1 MNERTHLMIKVAKL
15 YYESGLT
22 QEAISR
28 QLRISRPTISR
39 LMQDAINQGI
49 VKITITQDSEKFAE
63 IEKQLC
69 DIYGLLEV
77 IITDVS
83 DPNSN
88 SEVSKELGLTAA
100 YYFSRMVKDGDAIGL
115 TWGTTLSAMI
125 DNLKSTKIRNVIVV
139 QLVGGLGEPDS
150 NTHATDLV
158 RRISLTLGAT
168 VRLMPA
174 PGIVSSTELARL
186 LRSDRYIAS
195 AIENVS
201 KVDIVFAGI
210 GGLTKNA
217 LLVRDETII
226 TWNEVKALMDRGA
239 VGEIGLHFYDIQGN
253 LVDSDLEERVIGIRL
268 DELKTIDRIVAIAG
282 GTEKVDAIIG
292 AVRGKFINT
301 LITDVLTAKRLLDAA
316 NKEYVRDY

>member
-39 LMQDAINQGI
+39 LMQDAIDQGI

-69 DIYGLLEV
+69 DFYGLLEV
-77 IITDVS
+77 IITDVM
-83 DPNSN
+83 DPSAN

-301 LITDVLTAKRLLDAA
+301 LITDIFTAKKLLDAA
-316 NKEYVRDY
+316 K